1 MSPAATMDDTAATGA
16 LEQAADDLFY
26 VHGVAG
32 VSMAQIRDRS
42 GVSLRR
48 MYSIC
53 PSKSDLVS
61 LWLRARHRVWMDG
74 FSVAVSRNLATG
86 SDPTDAVFDALASW
100 MTATNFRGCG
110 FINTHAES
118 SELTEQHVEII
129 RGHKQSLARYLS
141 SISADGDALAI
152 LVDGAI
158 VQAAMFGSVEP
169 IVHARRAARMMFE
182 ERP

>member
-1 MSPAATMDDTAATGA
+1 MSPAATMDDISAVVA
-16 LEQAADDLFY
+16 LERAADDLFY
-26 VHGVAG
+26 VHGIAG

-53 PSKSDLVS
+53 PSKSDLIS

-74 FSVAVSRNLATG
+74 FSAAVSRNIAADSG
-86 SDPTDAVFDALASW
+86 PTDAVFDALTSW
-100 MTATNFRGCG
+100 MTETNFRGCG

-118 SELTEQHVEII
+118 SELSKEHVEII
-129 RGHKQSLARYLS
+129 RAHKRSLATYLS
-141 SISADGDALAI
+141 SISVDGDALAV

-158 VQAAMFGSVEP
+158 VQASIFGSVEP
-169 IVHARRAARMMFE
+169 ITHARRAARLMFE